1 METAYTTL
9 LPFLAVVVLIS
20 MSGVMMPGP
29 VFAVTVAK
37 GHKNWNS
44 GFFIALGHAI
54 IETPLIILIYVG
66 FAKFFTS
73 NIIKIIISLGG
84 GLMLI
89 YMGIEMFK
97 VREKIEKGEA
107 DLSYGSVA
115 AGIITT
121 TVNPY
126 FFLWWA
132 TIGAA
137 LIIKASIFGLIG
149 IILFTVTHLSCD
161 FVWDLIVSSTVY
173 KSKRFWNQKIHEI
186 VFGGCSLILLI
197 FGLWFVFSVFF

>member
-1 METAYTTL
+1 MEATHASL
-9 LPFLAVVVLIS
+9 LPFLALVVFVS

-44 GFFIALGHAI
+44 GFFVALGHAI
-54 IETPLIILIYVG
+54 IETPLIILIYIG

-73 NIIKIIISLGG
+73 NILKIIISLGG

-89 YMGIEMFK
+89 YMGTEMFK
-97 VREKIEKGEA
+97 IRKQIERGEA

-121 TVNPY
+121 GVNPY

-137 LIIKASIFGLIG
+137 LIIKTSLFGLLG
-149 IILFTVTHLSCD
+149 IVLFIITHLSCD
-161 FVWDLIVSSTVY
+161 FVWYLLVSSTIY
-173 KSKRFWNQKIHEI
+173 KSKRFWNERIHEI
-186 VFGGCSLILLI
+186 VFAGCSLILLI
-197 FGLWFVFSVFF
+197 FGLWFIFSVFF